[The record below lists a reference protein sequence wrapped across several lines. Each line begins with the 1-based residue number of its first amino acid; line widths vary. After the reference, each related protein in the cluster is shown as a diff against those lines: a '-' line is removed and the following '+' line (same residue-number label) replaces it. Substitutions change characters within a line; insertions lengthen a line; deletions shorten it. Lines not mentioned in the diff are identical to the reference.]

1 MKETL
6 PMSHHP
12 SLSPLFLSQSFPVLS
27 NHRSC
32 CVIAKVRHTQTIWE
46 WKNEK
51 NERSST
57 FSPSPQKKSLQIGVS
72 GSPNAHGC
80 VHTHLAL
87 FTKRGPMV
95 YFCGLT
101 FSLPQ
106 YIVSIFPCQNTSL
119 TPPPDGGF
127 PFVHGAVYLPR
138 PLSTNVG
145 LFPMFS

>member
-1 MKETL
+1 
-6 PMSHHP
+6 MSRHP
-12 SLSPLFLSQSFPVLS
+12 SPSPLLLSQSFPVLG
-27 NHRSC
+27 NHSSC

-51 NERSST
+51 NERSSI
-57 FSPSPQKKSLQIGVS
+57 FSPSPRKKSLQIGVS

-101 FSLPQ
+101 FLPASV
-106 YIVSIFPCQNTSL
+106 YCEHLSMSEHEPASSFGWWVSFCARRGLL
-119 TPPPDGGF
+119 TQTPVNQRG
-127 PFVHGAVYLPR
+127 VV
-138 PLSTNVG
+138 SSV
-145 LFPMFS
+145 